1 MAVVLYPAK
10 QHLYVDTSTNL
21 LYIQRRMKHLEQYQH
36 STIPMV
42 RKMLKHFA
50 ELINQRLLLDK
61 SPISYEQ
68 FPLLMAAIQDEGS
81 SMQEIAR
88 KGRQHRAGILRGL
101 RALEVRGLIKFRND
115 PGDRRKRLVFSTPR
129 ARELSARIMNYVMA
143 LEKEVFHGIPADEM
157 RAFLGV
163 VEKSNVRC
171 LHLGATNCQR

>member
-1 MAVVLYPAK
+1 
-10 QHLYVDTSTNL
+10 
-21 LYIQRRMKHLEQYQH
+21 MKHLEQYQH

-68 FPLLMAAIQDEGS
+68 FPLLMAAIQHEGS

-88 KGRQHRAGILRGL
+88 IGRQHRAGILRGL

-115 PGDRRKRLVFSTPR
+115 PRDRRKRLVFSTPQ

-143 LEKEVFHGIPADEM
+143 LEKEVFHGIPEDEM

-163 VEKSNVRC
+163 VEKSTIRC